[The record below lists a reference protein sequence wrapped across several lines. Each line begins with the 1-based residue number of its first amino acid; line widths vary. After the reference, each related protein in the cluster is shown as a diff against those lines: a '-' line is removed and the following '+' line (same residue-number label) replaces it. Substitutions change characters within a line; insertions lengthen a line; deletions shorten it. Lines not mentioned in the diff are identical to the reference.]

1 MTPIEQYEAEV
12 WQKVMQ
18 VNVHANFLLVKTMI
32 PLLRAADEPSVVFTS
47 SSVGRKGR
55 AFWGAYAVSKFATE
69 GLAQILADEH
79 DADDD
84 FIKFNVINPGATRT
98 NMRASAYPAE
108 NPMSIKAPQ
117 DIMPLYLYLMG
128 ADSTGVTGQSLDAQP
143 K

>member
-1 MTPIEQYEAEV
+1 
-12 WQKVMQ
+12 MQ